1 MANKLV
7 IYIGLA
13 TLCASSTASAAPE
26 ATKTQTE
33 RNTPSG
39 GSEGGVGAGRAG
51 GGASAGAAE
60 PGERGSATD
69 ADVQL
74 LNQGRIRNDS
84 IWGVTAAFETHAALV
99 QTQPDDSRSRPSKL
113 YNYVF
118 VAPAIYPSAYDQI
131 RLSVPGYQFFTA
143 DQGESGTRLGD
154 LALSYTRYIPIATEA
169 AAAPSTPPLKGVL
182 IGLEALTTAPTSFI
196 SQKRGI
202 ITVPR
207 LRLFAE
213 KAFLDRD
220 LTVSLSAA
228 AEHYFAA
235 YRTAPGGA
243 PNPSNRAVAEA
254 TADYRFPFYH
264 PVSVGLLATTSYVY
278 FYEVETSSAL
288 PLGVSKDRQFSGQ
301 PVQQGYGAEVHARY
315 QFPTFSGIRSWASV
329 AYSLGDNAVLHD
341 GVQHIY
347 FAYYRRSS
355 EAYAT
360 LTARF

>member
-1 MANKLV
+1 MAKKLV
-7 IYIGLA
+7 IYISLA
-13 TLCASSTASAAPE
+13 SLFVASTASAAPE
-26 ATKTQTE
+26 STKTQTE
-33 RNTPSG
+33 RSTPSG
-39 GSEGGVGAGRAG
+39 GAGRAG
-51 GGASAGAAE
+51 GGASAGASE
-60 PGERGSATD
+60 PSDRGSATD

-74 LNQGRIRNDS
+74 ANQGRVRNDS
-84 IWGVTAAFETHAALV
+84 IWGITAAFETHAALV
-99 QTQPDDSRSRPSKL
+99 QTQPDDTRSRPSKL

-118 VAPAIYPSAYDQI
+118 IAPAIYPSAYDQI

-143 DQGESGTRLGD
+143 DQGESGVRLGD
-154 LALSYTRYIPIATEA
+154 VALSYTRYLPIATEA

-182 IGLEALTTAPTSFI
+182 IGVEALATAPTSFI

-213 KAFLDRD
+213 KAFLDRN
-220 LTVSLSAA
+220 LTVSLSTA
-228 AEHYFAA
+228 AEHYFAS

-254 TADYRFPFYH
+254 TVDYRLPFYH
-264 PVSVGLLATTSYVY
+264 PVSVGLLATTSYVWY
-278 FYEVETSSAL
+278 YEVETSSPL
-288 PLGVSKDRQFSGQ
+288 PLGISSDRQFGSQ
-301 PVQQGYGAEVHARY
+301 PVQQGYGAEVHAYY
-315 QFPTFSGIRSWASV
+315 QFPTFSGIRSFVSV

-355 EAYAT
+355 EVYAT
-360 LTARF
+360 LTARY